1 MDTLRFHLRSAVRA
15 LARRPALTGLAI
27 VILAL
32 GLGANT
38 AIFSVVRGVLL
49 RPFPFEQPER
59 LVVVW
64 ETNQEWDLPK
74 MYAAP
79 PTFDDWRRKVDG
91 FTGMAAFAPGTYALG
106 AAGGA
111 GGDGVIEVRGAR
123 VTAGLFDL
131 LGVVPAHGRAFTEDE
146 DRPGA
151 EPTVLL
157 SHDLWSRRY
166 GADPGLVG
174 RSIDVDGIGR
184 RVVGVLPDGFV
195 FPPAMALEGTAPAES
210 AALWVPLGYDHQAMS
225 RGAHHLTVV
234 GRLAPGVSRE
244 AAEAELQALAGTLA
258 TEYPETNAGWG
269 VALVPLRQEM
279 VGPIE
284 PALWLLLGAV
294 ALVLLIACVNVANL
308 LLAAGTERRAELA
321 VRRALGASGGRL
333 AGQILTESLL
343 LGVAGGLAGVLLARW
358 GLALLVGLAPA
369 NVPRLHEVAID
380 LPVLAFAAGLAL
392 LTAILFGSL
401 PALRLLGDGRGG
413 RRGRGAFVPSGRA
426 ATGGRASRRLGDA
439 LVVAEVALALVLL
452 VGAGLLVRSFLALRG
467 VDPGFRPAQVLTLR
481 TSLPGAG
488 YPERAGRAL
497 AFDRLRDEIRALP
510 GVREAGF
517 VLELPLDADRQ
528 GTEVAIEGTVI
539 DPAENRLNFTFATAG
554 YFEAMG
560 MPVVEGRAIRAG
572 DRADAEPVV
581 VVNRAFARRFLDGAS
596 PIGRQVQL
604 GFEDQVSRRVVGVV
618 GDVLHDSLGREA
630 YPAAYVPYAQLPY
643 TRRLALAVRTDRAAR
658 DALPAI
664 TRRLRRAEPGLA
676 VSDPRTMGE
685 IVGAS
690 VAAPRFLSSLLGAFA
705 AIALTLAA
713 VGVYGVLSYTVRR
726 RTREIGVRVA
736 LGADRGTILAL
747 VLRRG
752 MLPVALGLA
761 LGLAGALA
769 LHRLVERFLFH
780 VSPTDPVLYAG
791 LSLFLAAVALA
802 ACLVPARRATAVDP
816 REALEEG

>member
-15 LARRPALTGLAI
+15 LTRRPGLTAVALVT
-27 VILAL
+27 LAL
-32 GLGANT
+32 GIGANT

-49 RPFPFEQPER
+49 RPFPFAQPER

-64 ETNQEWDLPK
+64 ETNRQWNLPK

-79 PTFDDWRRKVDG
+79 PTFDDWRRQSES
-91 FTGMAAFAPGTYALG
+91 FQSMAAFAPGTYALG
-106 AAGGA
+106 AGG
-111 GGDGVIEVRGAR
+111 GPEGVTEVVGAR
-123 VTAGLFDL
+123 VSAGLFDL
-131 LGVVPAHGRAFTEDE
+131 LGVTPALGRTFTAEE

-151 EPTVLL
+151 APAVLL
-157 SHDLWSRRY
+157 SHALWARRY
-166 GADPGLVG
+166 GADPALVG
-174 RSIDVDGIGR
+174 KTIEVDGTAR

-195 FPPAMALEGTAPAES
+195 FPPSMALEGTAPAES
-210 AALWVPLGYDHQAMS
+210 AALWVPLGYDYQGMS

-234 GRLAPGVSRE
+234 GRLAPGVSR
-244 AAEAELQALAGTLA
+244 AAALAELQALAGTLA
-258 TEYPETNAGWG
+258 TEYPDTNAGWS
-269 VALVPLRQEM
+269 VAVTPLAEEI

-343 LGVAGGLAGVLLARW
+343 LGAAGGVAGVLLARW

-380 LPVLAFAAGLAL
+380 LPVLAFAAGLTL
-392 LTAILFGSL
+392 LTAVLFGSL
-401 PALRLLGDGRGG
+401 PALRLLGDGMGGIGGRGG
-413 RRGRGAFVPSGRA
+413 LVPAGRA
-426 ATGGRASRRLGDA
+426 ATSGRSAGRWGDT

-481 TSLPGAG
+481 TSLPAAA
-488 YPERAGRAL
+488 YPERPGRVR
-497 AFDRLRDEIRALP
+497 AFDRLRDEVRSLP
-510 GVREAGF
+510 GVQEAGF
-517 VLELPLDADRQ
+517 VLELPLAADRQ
-528 GTEVAIEGTVI
+528 GTEVAIEGTVV
-539 DPAENRLNFTFATAG
+539 DPAENRVNFTFATAG

-560 MPVVEGRAIRAG
+560 IPVVAGRAIEAA
-572 DRADAEPVV
+572 DRADGEPVV
-581 VVNRAFARRFLDGAS
+581 VVNRAFARRFLEGAT
-596 PIGRQVQL
+596 PLGRQVRL
-604 GFEDQVSRRVVGVV
+604 GFDDQVSRRVVGVV

-630 YPAAYVPYAQLPY
+630 FPAAYVPYAQLAY
-643 TRRLALAVRTDRAAR
+643 SRRLALAVRTDGAPR

-664 TRRLRRAEPGLA
+664 VARLRRTEPGLA

-705 AIALTLAA
+705 AVALTLAA
-713 VGVYGVLSYTVRR
+713 VGIYGVLSYAVRR

-736 LGADRGTILAL
+736 LGADRGSILGL

-752 MLPVALGLA
+752 MLPVGLGLA
-761 LGLAGALA
+761 LGLAGTLA
-769 LHRLVERFLFH
+769 LHRLVERFLFQ
-780 VSPTDPVLYAG
+780 VSATDPLLYAG
-791 LSLFLAAVALA
+791 LALFLATVALV

-816 REALEEG
+816 LQALEEG